1 MRLLSLDESAIGS
14 ALGGGALLGLPR
26 AADDTDEEE
35 DELEDGSLDPDELE
49 GDPPEWDEGA
59 DDELG

>member
-1 MRLLSLDESAIGS
+1 VRLLSVDERAIGS
-14 ALGGGALLGLPR
+14 ALGGGAVRRLAR
-26 AADDTDEEE
+26 AADDTEEE

>member
-1 MRLLSLDESAIGS
+1 VRLLFVDESAIGS
-14 ALGGGALLGLPR
+14 TLGGGALRRLAR
-26 AADDTDEEE
+26 AADDNDEE
-35 DELEDGSLDPDELE
+35 DELEEGSLDPDEVE